1 MSDSHIPLPE
11 RLRPRDLTQII
22 GQEHLLG
29 EQAPLRQMIDQG
41 HLPSIIFWGPPGV
54 GKTTI
59 ALIRCRRSRLVEGAD
74 GVLWLFNADSDF
86 CLHRPAATA

>member
-1 MSDSHIPLPE
+1 MQKNMSDTQIPLPE
-11 RLRPRDLTQII
+11 RLRPRDLSEII
-22 GQEHLLG
+22 GQDHLLG

-59 ALIRCRRSRLVEGAD
+59 ALLLAQAVDRPLLAFQRSILGLKNY
-74 GVLWLFNADSDF
+74 GNY
-86 CLHRPAATA
+86 C